1 VRDRDASAQS
11 PTSAFLSA
19 KETFQKRQYKG
30 YKNFSKIKNP
40 RPIFYSRQRARGFGR
55 EQSILWKLIGL
66 PHSSHLRCF

>member
-30 YKNFSKIKNP
+30 YKNFSKIRVRFFIRASGRVALAVSNP
-40 RPIFYSRQRARGFGR
+40 FYGN
-55 EQSILWKLIGL
+55 
-66 PHSSHLRCF
+66 